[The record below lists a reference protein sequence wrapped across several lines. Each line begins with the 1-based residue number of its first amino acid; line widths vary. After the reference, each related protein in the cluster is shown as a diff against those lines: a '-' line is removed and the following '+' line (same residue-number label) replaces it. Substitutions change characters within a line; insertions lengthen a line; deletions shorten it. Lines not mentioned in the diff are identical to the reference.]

1 MYTNRCH
8 DIFGIEGRKRTLGMH
23 RKGKG
28 FGRGEALKG
37 LWRNEKRDIEKGE
50 KKERYRGKTCVSR
63 ADTRGVSKLS
73 SISRGYENSDTSSNR
88 KF

>member
-1 MYTNRCH
+1 
-8 DIFGIEGRKRTLGMH
+8 MH

-50 KKERYRGKTCVSR
+50 EKRE
-63 ADTRGVSKLS
+63 
-73 SISRGYENSDTSSNR
+73 I
-88 KF
+88 

>member
-1 MYTNRCH
+1 
-8 DIFGIEGRKRTLGMH
+8 MH

-50 KKERYRGKTCVSR
+50 KKRDIEGKR
-63 ADTRGVSKLS
+63 AFLEQTHGVCQNYLPFLAATKIRIL
-73 SISRGYENSDTSSNR
+73 RRTENFD
-88 KF
+88 